1 MATAKTPSDQV
12 DELTRL
18 VENSLDSLR
27 QVLWALHALKTR
39 LDEEHSHPS

>member
-18 VENSLDSLR
+18 VENSLDTLR
-27 QVLWALHALKTR
+27 QVLWALQALKTR
-39 LDEEHSHPS
+39 LETEPVHPS